1 MNVVDS
7 SGWLAYFAGEA
18 NAGHFAAALE
28 NPRELVVPVIT
39 IYEVFKVV
47 LREADESKGRQAVAV
62 MQKGTVAELTPLLA
76 MEAAK
81 LSLNHCL
88 PMADAMILATARAFA
103 ATLLTQDSHFNGLPG
118 VRYFPKTV
126 L

>member
-47 LREADESKGRQAVAV
+47 WREADENKALVAV
-62 MQKGTVAELTPLLA
+62 TAMQKGTVAELTPLLA

-81 LSLNHCL
+81 LSLCHCL
-88 PMADAMILATARAFA
+88 PMADAIILATARAFA

-118 VRYFPKTV
+118 VRYFSKTAP
-126 L
+126 